1 MAGTNDHSSGGH
13 GGHGDGH
20 GVALRGQPMGIASRA
35 AFTLL
40 PAGALALLLWAL
52 WNFELPQVWRMPWV
66 PSLGIDLA
74 FRFDGLSALM
84 LLLITGVGTG
94 VFIYAG
100 GYLAGHPHQRR
111 LYGALTAF
119 MLAMIGCVTADDLFV
134 LFLFWEMT
142 SLTSFLLVGFNHHDQ
157 QSRKSAQQALLVT
170 GSGGLVMFAGFVL
183 LAQAF
188 GTSSISAIIAA
199 APAAE
204 ATPALTAAIALVLVG
219 AFTKS
224 AQVPFHFWLP
234 NAMAA
239 PTPVSAYLHSATMVK
254 LGVYL
259 VARFDPAFGAWP
271 WWQWTLQAVGA
282 LTAGWAMVL
291 ALRERDLKRILAW
304 STVATLGTLVLLVG
318 LPGAGAT
325 AAVAALLL
333 AHALYK
339 APLFFVA
346 GNVDHEAGTRIIDRL
361 GNLRRAMP
369 WTATAALLAGFSM
382 AGIPLTFGFVA
393 KDAIH
398 SAKAAEELLP
408 LVQLGYGVF
417 GAIAV
422 AVAGVAAVRIFW
434 SHRGM
439 KELPTAHEAPLALV
453 LPPLVLALAG
463 VVLGAV
469 PSLSRPLVLAAAEAM
484 RPGGAVGTAGAIDRA
499 FDHALDHALEPAF
512 DLASMVGTLATT
524 LVIGALVYAFWDP
537 LHRAF
542 DRVAGRLDWLGSAAH
557 YARILKG
564 IPRVA
569 AFLTRGLQHGRLP
582 SYSVVLLLAAAAFLI
597 GAILVGGGLAEGG
610 MFGGAFAKGGLALP
624 EWTTP
629 SAGITGACLL
639 ITLGA
644 LLAGVFEQRLAM
656 ILCAG
661 IVGFG
666 SALFFLFAGAPDVA
680 FTQFT
685 VETVF
690 VIVAASVLLKLK
702 RLGRST
708 SIRDPRN
715 RPVALVASIAFA
727 SAVTLVYLVT
737 GAEPI
742 DPSLSAYFAERSV
755 PDANGRNV
763 VNVILVDF
771 RALDTLGEI
780 TVVML
785 SFLATV
791 PVLLAL
797 RLSRGASDGER
808 GRP

>member
-1 MAGTNDHSSGGH
+1 
-13 GGHGDGH
+13 
-20 GVALRGQPMGIASRA
+20 MGIASRA

-40 PAGALALLLWAL
+40 PAAALALLLWAL
-52 WNFELPQVWRMPWV
+52 GTFELPQVWRTPWV

-170 GSGGLVMFAGFVL
+170 GSGGLAMFAGFVL

-188 GTSSISAIIAA
+188 GTSSISVIIAA

-204 ATPALTAAIALVLVG
+204 ATPALTAAVALVLVG

-259 VARFDPAFGAWP
+259 VARLDPAFGAWP

-369 WTATAALLAGFSM
+369 WTATAALLAGLSM

-408 LVQLGYGVF
+408 LVQIGYAVF

-439 KELPTAHEAPLALV
+439 KELPKAHEAPLALV
-453 LPPLVLALAG
+453 LPPLVLALVG

-484 RPGGAVGTAGAIDRA
+484 RPGGAVGTAGAIDGA

-512 DLASMVGTLATT
+512 DLVSMVGTLATT
-524 LVIGALVYAFWDP
+524 LLIGALVYAFWDP

-557 YARILKG
+557 YTRILKG
-564 IPRVA
+564 IPRAA
-569 AFLTRGLQHGRLP
+569 AFLTRGLQHGLLP
-582 SYSVVLLLAAAAFLI
+582 NYTVVLLLAAAAFLA
-597 GAILVGGGLAEGG
+597 GAILVGGGVVG
-610 MFGGAFAKGGLALP
+610 GGAFAGGGLSLP

-639 ITLGA
+639 IALGA

-690 VIVAASVLLKLK
+690 VIVVASVLLKLK
-702 RLGRST
+702 RLGRAT

-715 RPVALVASIAFA
+715 RPGALLASLAFA
-727 SAVTLVYLVT
+727 SAATLVFLVT
-737 GAEPI
+737 GADPI
-742 DPSLSAYFAERSV
+742 DPSLSAYFSERSV

-771 RALDTLGEI
+771 RALDTLGES

-785 SFLATV
+785 SFLAAA

-797 RLSRGASDGER
+797 RLARGGNDGKGR
-808 GRP
+808 GS

>member
-1 MAGTNDHSSGGH
+1 
-13 GGHGDGH
+13 
-20 GVALRGQPMGIASRA
+20 
-35 AFTLL
+35 
-40 PAGALALLLWAL
+40 
-52 WNFELPQVWRMPWV
+52 
-66 PSLGIDLA
+66 
-74 FRFDGLSALM
+74 
-84 LLLITGVGTG
+84 
-94 VFIYAG
+94 
-100 GYLAGHPHQRR
+100 
-111 LYGALTAF
+111 
-119 MLAMIGCVTADDLFV
+119 
-134 LFLFWEMT
+134 
-142 SLTSFLLVGFNHHDQ
+142 
-157 QSRKSAQQALLVT
+157 
-170 GSGGLVMFAGFVL
+170 MFAGFVL

-188 GTSSISAIIAA
+188 GTSSISVIIAA

-204 ATPALTAAIALVLVG
+204 ATPALTAAVALVLVG

-259 VARFDPAFGAWP
+259 VARLDPAFGAWG

-369 WTATAALLAGFSM
+369 WTATAALLAGLSM

-408 LVQLGYGVF
+408 LVQIGYAVF

-439 KELPTAHEAPLALV
+439 KELPKAHEAPLALV
-453 LPPLVLALAG
+453 LPPLVLAVVG

-484 RPGGAVGTAGAIDRA
+484 RPGGAVGTAGAIDGA

-512 DLASMVGTLATT
+512 DLVSMVGTLATT
-524 LVIGALVYAFWDP
+524 LLIGALVYAFWDP

-542 DRVAGRLDWLGSAAH
+542 DRVAGRLDWLGSAAQ

-564 IPRVA
+564 IPRFA

-582 SYSVVLLLAAAAFLI
+582 NYSVVLLLAAAAFLI
-597 GAILVGGGLAEGG
+597 GAILVGGGLVGGG

-629 SAGITGACLL
+629 SAGVTGACLL
-639 ITLGA
+639 IALGA

-690 VIVAASVLLKLK
+690 VIVVASVLLKLK
-702 RLGRST
+702 RLGRAT

-715 RPVALVASIAFA
+715 RPGALLASLAFA
-727 SAVTLVYLVT
+727 SAATLVFLVT
-737 GAEPI
+737 GADPI
-742 DPSLSAYFAERSV
+742 DPSLSAYFSERSV
-755 PDANGRNV
+755 PDANGRNI

-771 RALDTLGEI
+771 RALDTLGES

-785 SFLATV
+785 SFLAAA

-797 RLSRGASDGER
+797 RLARGGDDGKGR
-808 GRP
+808 GS